1 MFKIYLAIIFINFS
15 VAGFS
20 QINEDGKF
28 ENGDFE
34 CLGNNDRPLNWYILG
49 PLRFYSFSQDSINPY
64 GGKFSGRIKPLIDC
78 SKKSSIVCYQR
89 AIIPNIENKILINFR
104 LKMNSGSH
112 QNIQY
117 FIRPMS
123 AAYDVN
129 FEKYIDTTIVKI
141 LGDTSRNNW
150 FTYSVEMRYQKKVNT
165 NSFFNIGLIAQ
176 DSIDFNIDG
185 VEIFKDDVR
194 FEEYPCEF
202 EKRNFPNKSD
212 IDWVENRSIPI
223 LNTWDNINLKDLLKL
238 KSHIG
243 KSSVVALGEST
254 HGTKEF
260 YTLRTRIIKY
270 LIDSLNF
277 EVVAFESGFE
287 NYHLANQLLETSAI
301 PTRKIVD
308 SLFTTNIYKTDEV
321 INLVDLIRKDNLNKK
336 EGKTVISGFDEQ
348 GYYFQGA
355 FLAQDFKGKDSTMA
369 KLINEINVR
378 IRNTRLKQKDTI
390 YKLSILLYDRFK
402 EIKQKLFTSSK
413 ELASVLLD
421 KKLRSFCNGLY
432 LKYLFEDVQ
441 RLNNNGWSYANTFRD
456 SLMAENVI
464 WLKQYYKGK
473 KIIILCHNAHV
484 QKNKEGSFE
493 QTTQGYFLQKKLPK
507 GDYKSFAFLT
517 AEGELTG
524 YKKYPPEIVQVFR
537 PYKSCY
543 EYYFAKMTDSI
554 FFLPLLQNK
563 ETYKHKNIISGLK
576 MREAGYGISDGYD
589 PFKEVDL
596 LNGFD
601 GVFFIRKTSP
611 TNSFL
616 YKRKG

>member
-1 MFKIYLAIIFINFS
+1 MFKIYLVIIFIIFP

-20 QINEDGKF
+20 QINENGKF
-28 ENGDFE
+28 ENGSFE
-34 CLGNNDRPLNWYILG
+34 CIGNNEQPLNWYILG
-49 PLRFYSFSQDSINPY
+49 PLRFYSFFQDSINPFA
-64 GGKFSGRIKPLIDC
+64 GKFSGRIKPLIDC

-89 AIIPNIENKILINFR
+89 AIIPNIKNRTVINFR

-112 QNIQY
+112 KNIQY

-141 LGDTSRNNW
+141 IGDTLKNKW
-150 FTYSVEMRYQKKVNT
+150 FTYSVEMRYDKKVNS
-165 NSFFNIGLIAQ
+165 NAFFNIGFIAQ

-185 VEIFKDDVR
+185 VEIFKDDKR

-202 EKRNFPNKSD
+202 EKRNFPNESD
-212 IDWVENRSIPI
+212 MSWVENTSIPI
-223 LNTWDNINLKDLLKL
+223 LNASDNINLKDLSKL
-238 KSHIG
+238 KIHIG
-243 KSSVVALGEST
+243 NSSVIALGEST

-287 NYHLANQLLETSAI
+287 NYHLANRLLETSTI

-308 SLFTTNIYKTDEV
+308 SLFTTNIYKTNEV
-321 INLVDLIRKDNLNKK
+321 VKLIDLIRKDNLNKK
-336 EGKTVISGFDEQ
+336 EGKIVISGFDEQ

-355 FLAQDFKGKDSTMA
+355 FLSQDFKGKDSTMT

-378 IRNTRLKQKDTI
+378 IRNTRFKQKDTI

-402 EIKQKLFTSSK
+402 EIKQKLFISSK
-413 ELASVLLD
+413 ELDSFLID

-432 LKYLFEDVQ
+432 LKYLFEQVQ
-441 RLNNNGWSYANTFRD
+441 IQNNNGFALANTFRD
-456 SLMAENVI
+456 SLMAENII

-524 YKKYPPEIVQVFR
+524 YKKYPPEIIQVFK

-543 EYYFAKMTDSI
+543 EYYFSKMKDSI

-563 ETYKHKNIISGLK
+563 ETSKHKKIVSGLK

-616 YKRKG
+616 NKIKL